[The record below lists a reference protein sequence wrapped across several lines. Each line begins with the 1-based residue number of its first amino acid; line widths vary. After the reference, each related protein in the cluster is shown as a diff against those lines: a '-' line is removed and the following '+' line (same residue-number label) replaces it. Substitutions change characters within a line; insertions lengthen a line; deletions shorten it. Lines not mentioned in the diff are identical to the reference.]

1 MSCKVQQSVSGCVT
15 YEKSRTGFNQ
25 FNTFINVRKH
35 KTKPTGIAW
44 TFREERKREQEKA
57 IMQLEKF
64 KKIES
69 NTSMYCTTYKGM
81 KVCAKT
87 EERLNEIV
95 EQLKNR

>member
-1 MSCKVQQSVSGCVT
+1 M
-15 YEKSRTGFNQ
+15 
-25 FNTFINVRKH
+25 RKH

-69 NTSMYCTTYKGM
+69 NTQMYCTTYKGM
-81 KVCAKT
+81 RVCAKT

>member
-1 MSCKVQQSVSGCVT
+1 MEYIQS
-15 YEKSRTGFNQ
+15 EAKRTLS
-25 FNTFINVRKH
+25 
-35 KTKPTGIAW
+35 
-44 TFREERKREQEKA
+44 EERKYELEKA
-57 IMQLEKF
+57 KRALEKF

-69 NTSMYCTTYKGM
+69 NTPMYCTTYKGM

>member
-1 MSCKVQQSVSGCVT
+1 M
-15 YEKSRTGFNQ
+15 
-25 FNTFINVRKH
+25 RKH

-57 IMQLEKF
+57 IAQLEKF

-69 NTSMYCTTYKGM
+69 NTQMYCTTYKGM
-81 KVCAKT
+81 RVCAKT

-95 EQLKNR
+95 EQLKNM

>member
-1 MSCKVQQSVSGCVT
+1 MNEEWKDIQGNT
-15 YEKSRTGFNQ
+15 KEEKS
-25 FNTFINVRKH
+25 VDMRKH

-57 IMQLEKF
+57 IMQLAKF

-87 EERLNEIV
+87 EERLKEIV

>member
-1 MSCKVQQSVSGCVT
+1 MEYKPSEAK
-15 YEKSRTGFNQ
+15 RTLS
-25 FNTFINVRKH
+25 
-35 KTKPTGIAW
+35 
-44 TFREERKREQEKA
+44 EERKYELAKA
-57 IMQLEKF
+57 KRTLEKF

-69 NTSMYCTTYKGM
+69 NTPMYCTTYKGT

>member
-1 MSCKVQQSVSGCVT
+1 M
-15 YEKSRTGFNQ
+15 
-25 FNTFINVRKH
+25 RKR

-69 NTSMYCTTYKGM
+69 NTPMYCTTYKGM
-81 KVCAKT
+81 RVCAKT
-87 EERLNEIV
+87 EERLNEIIN
-95 EQLKNR
+95 ELKNR